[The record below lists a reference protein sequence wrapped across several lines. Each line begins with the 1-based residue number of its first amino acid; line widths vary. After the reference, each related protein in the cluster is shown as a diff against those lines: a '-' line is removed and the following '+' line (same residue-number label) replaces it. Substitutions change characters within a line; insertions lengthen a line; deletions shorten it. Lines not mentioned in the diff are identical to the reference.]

1 MLQFLKRVFRTK
13 AVRLAPAR
21 PALEV
26 LERREVLNAALPGA
40 SPWGVHDTQ
49 GGGAGAIIINYRPT
63 TEATSYKLAPGGT
76 TVAGWSPD
84 GRPVLGGNPFASYS
98 PDGDRSLK
106 QRSAQ
111 DAFWPA
117 GSAVGNP
124 GLGSNPFASFSPD
137 GDRPAATAV
146 KMETTHDLFW
156 PAH

>member
-1 MLQFLKRVFRTK
+1 MLQFLKRVFRKK
-13 AVRLAPAR
+13 AVRRAAAR

-40 SPWGVHDTQ
+40 SPWGMHD
-49 GGGAGAIIINYRPT
+49 AGAMIINYRPAA
-63 TEATSYKLAPGGT
+63 EATSYKLAPGGT

-84 GRPVLGGNPFASYS
+84 GRPALGGNPFASYS

-106 QRSAQ
+106 QHTAQ

-124 GLGSNPFASFSPD
+124 GLGGNPFASFSPD
-137 GDRPAATAV
+137 GDRPAEAAV
-146 KMETTHDLFW
+146 KISTAHDLFW
-156 PAH
+156 PIY

>member
-1 MLQFLKRVFRTK
+1 MLQFLKRVFRK
-13 AVRLAPAR
+13 KPVRLAPAR

-26 LERREVLNAALPGA
+26 LERREVLNAALPAA

-49 GGGAGAIIINYRPT
+49 VGDAGAMIINYRSP

-84 GRPVLGGNPFASYS
+84 GRPVLGANPFASYS

-106 QRSAQ
+106 QHTAQ

-117 GSAVGNP
+117 GSVVGNP

-137 GDRPAATAV
+137 GDRPAEATV
-146 KMETTHDLFW
+146 KISTAHDLFW